1 MRTSTGKTGFMSLST
16 SHIIQL
22 CGFAVLLSCG
32 QMLFKLSAAT
42 LPPLASLPG
51 ALGLFTNLWFWLAL
65 VLYGSAMLLWIFIL
79 QQVPLS
85 LAYPFVALGFIII
98 PLISWVFFKEP
109 LNPQYALGVAFI
121 IAGLGVI
128 TVMAPE

>member
-1 MRTSTGKTGFMSLST
+1 MGLSIP
-16 SHIIQL
+16 HIIQL
-22 CGFAVLLSCG
+22 CGFAFLLACG

-42 LPPLASLPG
+42 LPPLASVAG
-51 ALGLFTNLWFWLAL
+51 ATALFTNLWFWLAL

-85 LAYPFVALGFIII
+85 LAYPFVALGFVII
-98 PLISWVFFKEP
+98 PLASWIFFKES
-109 LNPQYALGVAFI
+109 LNLQYALGVALI

-128 TVMAPE
+128 TVMVPK